1 MSVLTTLPN
10 VIKALSSRALGKE
23 DTFDVPAAK
32 ALSPLTHSPRRGGSG
47 GEGAGLEQNVSALL
61 WMSSLGTG
69 KTLPPYKVPSKCQ
82 PGGLAHLCRG
92 GLKPQ
97 GGSVT
102 ELGNLQT
109 DLCGCSS
116 D

>member
-47 GEGAGLEQNVSALL
+47 GEEAGLEQNVSALL

-69 KTLPPYKVPSKCQ
+69 KTLPPYKVPSQ
-82 PGGLAHLCRG
+82 VPARRPSPSLQRRAEAPGRLCY
-92 GLKPQ
+92 
-97 GGSVT
+97 
-102 ELGNLQT
+102 
-109 DLCGCSS
+109 
-116 D
+116 